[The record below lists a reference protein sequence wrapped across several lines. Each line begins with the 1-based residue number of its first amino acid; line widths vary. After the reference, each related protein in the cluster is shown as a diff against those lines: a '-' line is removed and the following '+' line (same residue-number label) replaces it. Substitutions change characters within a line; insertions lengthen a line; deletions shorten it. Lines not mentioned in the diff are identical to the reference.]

1 FRFPSVFPSLPVS
14 LVTAFSHPFA
24 LSLPTSL
31 SLFLSLSLSHT
42 HTHTHTHTVIFLL
55 REQDEINHSHISSK
69 HLTFLLTPNSIWWL
83 TDISYLCLASAEQAG
98 VEFRNRK
105 VPLFPILL
113 V

>member
-1 FRFPSVFPSLPVS
+1 MC
-14 LVTAFSHPFA
+14 
-24 LSLPTSL
+24 
-31 SLFLSLSLSHT
+31 HT

-113 V
+113 VIFDEWLLGAGEMVSFLRNGLLVVSLRVVISS